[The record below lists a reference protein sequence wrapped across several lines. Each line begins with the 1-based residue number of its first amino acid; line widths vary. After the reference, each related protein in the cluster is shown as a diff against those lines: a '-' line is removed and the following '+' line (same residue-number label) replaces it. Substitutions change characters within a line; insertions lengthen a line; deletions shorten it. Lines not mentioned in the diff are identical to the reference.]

1 MNNVQLIGRITRDI
15 ELKQTQGGKAY
26 CNFSLAVPREFSKEE
41 TDFINC
47 VAWEKK
53 AETIEKY
60 VKKGHKFGVIGR
72 IQIDQ
77 KDDKYYTKVIV
88 EKIYFLENA
97 TNKNDDFDKNIENSG
112 IDDPLLDDF
121 PF

>member
-97 TNKNDDFDKNIENSG
+97 ANKNETSATQNKNETEDN
-112 IDDPLLDDF
+112 DDF

>member
-1 MNNVQLIGRITRDI
+1 MNNVQLVGRITKDI
-15 ELKQTQGGKAY
+15 ELKQTKGGKAY
-26 CNFSLAVPREFSKEE
+26 CNFSLAVAREFNKEE

-72 IQIDQ
+72 IQIDK
-77 KDDKYYTKVIV
+77 KDNVYYTKVIV
-88 EKIYFLENA
+88 EKIYFLEG
-97 TNKNDDFDKNIENSG
+97 NKNETSATQNKKETEED
-112 IDDPLLDDF
+112 DDF

>member
-1 MNNVQLIGRITRDI
+1 MIQVTLIGRLTKVP
-15 ELKQTQGGKAY
+15 ELKYTQGGKAF
-26 CNFSLAVPREFSKEE
+26 CNFTIAVPREFNREKA
-41 TDFINC
+41 DFINC

-60 VKKGHKFGVIGR
+60 VKKGHRFGIIGR

-77 KDDKYYTKVIV
+77 KDDTYYTKVIV

-97 TNKNDDFDKNIENSG
+97 TNETSTTQNKKQTEEDDE
-112 IDDPLLDDF
+112 F